1 MQKQEKHEVMK
12 RLLDAKEKN
21 DISVF
26 HDTFQ
31 LLIQDDNIEWYDY
44 CLFIK
49 NRDLINLILSSIP
62 KLENSETTFEYIV
75 SELKNRDDI
84 PENAYTCLISNY
96 SYFKK
101 ADKALEYVKQMKQ
114 HSFPV
119 K

>member
-1 MQKQEKHEVMK
+1 MQKQERHEVMK

-31 LLIQDDNIEWYDY
+31 LLIQDDKIEWYVY
-44 CLFIK
+44 YLFIK

-75 SELKNRDDI
+75 SELENCDDI
-84 PENAYTCLISNY
+84 PENTCLISNY

-101 ADKALEYVKQMKQ
+101 ADKALEYVRQMKQ
-114 HSFPV
+114 HGFPV